1 MFYRRKVLMA
11 LLQSFDGQLEKIALQ
26 KLLFLMTSK
35 QKEATYSFIP
45 FHFGSYSISAN
56 ADLTAMVRHGLLT
69 EDVNNFSKA
78 DKTNYVHKLTIEDQ
92 KILSEIKSNYEKLN
106 SKELM
111 KFTYLNFS
119 YYAINSKTAKDI
131 LTKSEYEKVLSA
143 KPINDRTI
151 LFTIGYEGISLEEYL
166 NRLIKNDVKTLVD
179 VRNNPV
185 SMKFGFSKNTLRL
198 YCEKLGIEYIHV
210 PEVGIRSEYRQGLK
224 VQADYN
230 ELFEQYKKSTLQET
244 KDHQNKILEILK
256 NKRRIAL
263 TCFESD
269 TSKCHRSYLAK
280 SIIELSDWKFELKH
294 I

>member
-11 LLQSFDGQLEKIALQ
+11 LLQSFNGQLEKIALQ

-35 QKEATYSFIP
+35 QKEATYFFIP

-69 EDVNNFSKA
+69 EDVKNFRKA
-78 DKTNYVHKLTIEDQ
+78 DKTNYIAKLTPEDQ
-92 KILSEIKSNYEKLN
+92 QILFEIKSNFGKLN
-106 SKELM
+106 SQELM

-131 LTKSEYEKVLSA
+131 LSKSEYEKVLSA
-143 KPINDRTI
+143 KPVSDKTA

-166 NRLIKNDVKTLVD
+166 NRLIKNDIKVLVD

-185 SMKFGFSKNTLRL
+185 SMKFGFSKNTLKL
-198 YCEKLGIEYIHV
+198 YCEKLSIEYVHV

-230 ELFEQYKKSTLQET
+230 ELFQQYKKSTLQQT

-280 SIIELSDWKFELKH
+280 SIVEISEWKFELKH